1 MKVSKI
7 EGLKMLQILDFPTI
21 EPIDPNLLDENSQVL
36 KQGLSVRTSPKEKA
50 ENNVY
55 LPSIHNCTQLNEL
68 REFIKQHQ
76 NQYYTIV
83 HQTVKPE
90 QIGSISRYQAG
101 EDKVIIE
108 IFKDFER
115 RKKGIIENRVT
126 VPVMGERFAI
136 SQLQIQEKD
145 EEEFNLFGK
154 VIREIKYMPFQ
165 NYDAEFVVEN
175 GKVLF
180 TDLTIQGKKDNEYAE
195 KLKREIEL
203 REANKQKERIH

>member
-7 EGLKMLQILDFPTI
+7 EGLKMLQILDFPTVKS
-21 EPIDPNLLDENSQVL
+21 IDPNLLDENSQVL
-36 KQGLSVRTSPKEKA
+36 KQGLSVRTSPKEKT
-50 ENNVY
+50 ENSVY
-55 LPSIHNCTQLNEL
+55 LPSIHNCTHLDEL
-68 REFIKQHQ
+68 REFIKEHQ
-76 NQYYTIV
+76 NQYHIIV
-83 HQTVKPE
+83 HPTVQPE

-115 RKKGIIENRVT
+115 RKKGIIENRVS
-126 VPVMGERFAI
+126 VPVMGERLAI

-145 EEEFNLFGK
+145 EDEFNLFGK

-180 TDLTIQGKKDNEYAE
+180 TDLTIQGKKDNEYADE
-195 KLKREIEL
+195 IKRQVE
-203 REANKQKERIH
+203 QKEVNREEQRWR